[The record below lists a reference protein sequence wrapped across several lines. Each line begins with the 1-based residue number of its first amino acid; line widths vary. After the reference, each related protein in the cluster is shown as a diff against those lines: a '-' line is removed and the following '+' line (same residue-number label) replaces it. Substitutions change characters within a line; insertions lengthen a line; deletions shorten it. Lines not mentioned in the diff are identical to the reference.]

1 MFLTS
6 GTVLADGD
14 REAGTTASLPT
25 RSSLLQAKRSYVL
38 AGEASA
44 FLEEGTLRCWRASQK
59 RWHAH
64 QFHPQPTVRD
74 ISFQTQQGSH
84 TLPEI
89 SVLMLD
95 QALLLISVSGLRT
108 MHSAGPNLLGCSGW
122 EPVIVYITLWLL
134 RLESHLQSSALF
146 SAQTAGNW
154 TRLASRWR
162 TGTAVCPLP
171 EHIVK
176 TQSFYV
182 GSESIPFYFK
192 RKTHRMLS
200 ICICSEECVLG
211 EKINKTVWP
220 PWSEPGNFEIHPL
233 VKEKTEPRVLFSWWN
248 AESNGWSL
256 PSLDTWMEDWQPW
269 ARNAYTSWASGWS
282 RLEGCLPFC
291 PANLRNS
298 IALGPQV
305 LWPGV
310 YRGT

>member
-1 MFLTS
+1 M
-6 GTVLADGD
+6 
-14 REAGTTASLPT
+14 
-25 RSSLLQAKRSYVL
+25 L

-146 SAQTAGNW
+146 SAQTAGN
-154 TRLASRWR
+154 
-162 TGTAVCPLP
+162 
-171 EHIVK
+171 
-176 TQSFYV
+176 
-182 GSESIPFYFK
+182 
-192 RKTHRMLS
+192 
-200 ICICSEECVLG
+200 
-211 EKINKTVWP
+211 
-220 PWSEPGNFEIHPL
+220 
-233 VKEKTEPRVLFSWWN
+233 
-248 AESNGWSL
+248 
-256 PSLDTWMEDWQPW
+256 
-269 ARNAYTSWASGWS
+269 
-282 RLEGCLPFC
+282 
-291 PANLRNS
+291 
-298 IALGPQV
+298 
-305 LWPGV
+305 
-310 YRGT
+310 